1 MSKRKDR
8 LSALEHERTALES
21 LKTAEHNAT
30 PTEHQ
35 ALSEALLDLAIAAI
49 TEVYRLEEGEAPK
62 LQRLDAIYKQAL
74 TLPEYTES

>member
-21 LKTAEHNAT
+21 LKTAEHKAT
-30 PTEHQ
+30 PAEHQ
-35 ALSEALLDLAIAAI
+35 ALSDALLDLAIAAI

-74 TLPEYTES
+74 ALPEYAEG